1 MQKQF
6 LWLISCL
13 ALILLAGC
21 ESNRTI
27 VNNLDERDANEIVV
41 FLASKGID
49 SQKIAAPSSG
59 VGGST
64 TTGQYS
70 ITVASDRSVDA
81 MAILNKVGL
90 PRRSGTTLLE
100 LFAKSGLM
108 SSTME
113 ETVRYQAGLAEEL
126 RNTIQKIDGIIDANV
141 QISFPPSQTAGTSP
155 APGSA
160 PPKVTAAVYV
170 KHQGVLEDPNSHLE
184 IKIKRLMAGSVN
196 GLNYDDVAV
205 ISDRSKFT
213 DITLTPSGEMI
224 GTNPLQTHASIW
236 GLVMTQSSVTRFRFI
251 FFSFIFLLLLVCGAA
266 GWMVYQFYPQMRL
279 SFLKRGETPPAGPNP

>member
-49 SQKIAAPSSG
+49 SQKVAAPSSG
-59 VGGST
+59 VGAAA

-141 QISFPPSQTAGTSP
+141 QISFPPSQTAGTVP
-155 APGSA
+155 TPGAP

-184 IKIKRLMAGSVN
+184 MKIKRLMAGSVN
-196 GLNYDDVAV
+196 GLSYDDVAV

-213 DITLTPSGEMI
+213 DITLTPGGEMI
-224 GTNPLQTHASIW
+224 GANPLQTHASIW

-251 FFSFIFLLLLVCGAA
+251 FFSFIFLLLLVCTAA

-279 SFLKRGETPPAGPNP
+279 SFLKQKETPPAGPNP